1 MNFSYYEIY
10 ITSLRAFSGMGFPY
24 GADEDAAFMTT
35 WLELYRFQG
44 IKKLAELS
52 KKIDKK
58 FDAKIDLKKIKS
70 SPSIDMNHSSLLMKG
85 PGLFDYFYQETKKNH
100 YIKII
105 LNNCIDP
112 IFLMP
117 LAQRLSEKL
126 DFVSACWKNEKN
138 KTIGITILQN
148 NTLVGELTNN
158 VDLLKKQVFLQFSTN
173 KKSSKI
179 VKFNFH
185 KIECEINAKVKQ
197 KFLEES
203 LNPNADDWKI
213 ISKLANRTFVPESEE
228 SRQKGAGGGD
238 DND

>member
-1 MNFSYYEIY
+1 VNFSYYEIY
-10 ITSLRAFSGMGFPY
+10 ITSLRAFTGMGFPF

-44 IKKLAELS
+44 IKELAKLS
-52 KKIDKK
+52 KHIDKK
-58 FDAKIDLKKIKS
+58 FNAKINLEKIRS
-70 SPSIDMNHSSLLMKG
+70 SSIDINHISLLIKG
-85 PGLFDYFYQETKKNH
+85 PGLFDYFYQETKKNQ
-100 YIKII
+100 YKKII

-112 IFLMP
+112 IFLIP

-126 DFVSACWKNEKN
+126 DFVSACWKNDEN
-138 KTIGITILQN
+138 KTIGIKIIKN
-148 NTLVGELTNN
+148 KTLVGELKSKI
-158 VDLLKKQVFLQFSTN
+158 VPLKKQVFLQFSIN

-179 VKFNFH
+179 EKFNFH
-185 KIECEINAKVKQ
+185 KIEYEINAKFKQ
-197 KFLEES
+197 QCLKKS

-213 ISKLANRTFVPESEE
+213 ISKLAHRTFVPESEE